1 MTPDL
6 PNAATIA
13 RMAIFAAPAKP
24 RPWRRM
30 TKPEEEAVIY
40 WRALGFSWSEIARK
54 TRLNPGTVC
63 NAWHRLARP
72 WKPTTTEREQARE
85 MRARGVSHKDIAT
98 TIRRDRRTVA
108 RMLEATT

>member
-1 MTPDL
+1 MTVDL
-6 PNAATIA
+6 PTAATIA
-13 RMAIFAAPAKP
+13 RLATFAAPAAP

-30 TKPEEEAVIY
+30 TRAEEEAVLY
-40 WRALGFSWSEIARK
+40 FRALGFSWSEIARK

-72 WKPTTTEREQARE
+72 WEPTTTERKHARAMREQG
-85 MRARGVSHKDIAT
+85 MSHADIGH

-108 RMLEATT
+108 KMLEAAQ

>member
-1 MTPDL
+1 MKVDL

-13 RMAIFAAPAKP
+13 RLATFAAPAQP

-30 TKPEEEAVIY
+30 TKPEEDAVIY
-40 WRALGFSWSEIARK
+40 WRARGFSWAEIARK

-72 WKPTTTEREQARE
+72 WEPTATERKQARA
-85 MRARGVSHKDIAT
+85 MRARGMSYEDIAK
-98 TIRRDRRTVA
+98 TIRRDRGTVA
-108 RMLEATT
+108 SMLEVSR